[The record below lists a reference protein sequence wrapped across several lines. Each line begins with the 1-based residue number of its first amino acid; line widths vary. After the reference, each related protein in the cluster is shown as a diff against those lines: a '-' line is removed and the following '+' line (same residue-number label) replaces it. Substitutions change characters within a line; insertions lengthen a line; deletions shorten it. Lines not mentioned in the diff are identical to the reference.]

1 MPATPARNRQP
12 AQLVALPLICAVL
25 AFGALV
31 SQPAQAF
38 QISFAGTV
46 GSGKEASET
55 RNVSGFEAIS
65 TRGSIDVVVRQ
76 TGHESVQLK
85 ADDNLLPL
93 IETTVEN
100 TSHGPTLVIGF
111 KRGHNVSSRHNMT
124 ATVEVNKLTAV
135 SSSGSGDIRIE
146 SLKTPTLAISI
157 AGSADARL
165 QQLDTDA
172 LAVSVSGSGDVSGAG
187 RATKLKV
194 SVAGSGNVE
203 LKDLQ
208 SDDVSVGVAGSGDAD
223 VTANKTLSVSV
234 AGSGDVVYHGT
245 GSLVKSSVAGS
256 GSVTKR

>member
-1 MPATPARNRQP
+1 MHATAWSRQP
-12 AQLVALPLICAVL
+12 AKLIALPLICAVL

-31 SQPAQAF
+31 TQPAQAF

-46 GSGKEASET
+46 GSGKEATET

-65 TRGSIDVVVRQ
+65 TRGSIDVVVKQ
-76 TGHESVQLK
+76 SDHESVQLK

-100 TSHGPTLVIGF
+100 TSHGPTLVIGI
-111 KRGHNVSSRHNMT
+111 KRGHNVSTRGNIT
-124 ATVEVNKLTAV
+124 ATVDVTKLTAV
-135 SSSGSGDIRIE
+135 SSNGSGDIRIE
-146 SLKTPTLAISI
+146 SLKTPALSVSI

-165 QQLDTDA
+165 QSLDTETLDI
-172 LAVSVSGSGDVSGAG
+172 SVSGSGDVSGAG

-194 SVAGSGNVE
+194 SVAGSGNVA

-208 SDDVSVGVAGSGDAD
+208 SDDVTVGVAGSGDAD

-234 AGSGDVVYHGT
+234 AGSGDVVYHGN